1 MSESR
6 GTPSEAD
13 RTWLEYVGRRPKLAE
28 WRSYKMM
35 GAKTELAE
43 EGKSGES
50 IIDRLRENEPY
61 YAFMHD
67 QVVGGDDRK
76 RFLDMNDDEALLYAV
91 VGEYGATYGMD
102 DIVLHTWPRVP
113 FNDAEEFLNNGRK
126 TLNRDLYFQIL
137 CAKAMNISIDSDEVM
152 KVSLDIERFFLNVK
166 NNLIFFQGWNNLDVF
181 IETRCRYPHV
191 SIFDRMTQP
200 LGHEDEVRTIDHDY
214 LYKVLMAPKPDPAE
228 IPEDR
233 WHDMSVRLV
242 DIAKDQIRTAK
253 TRGVFGHRETA
264 FMLIMNNAL
273 SCFLGDV
280 EEVAFLE
287 TVSAFINEVEIRRRY
302 WEVYAKGSK
311 QIRYDLLD
319 PRIFDYLRE
328 YGPAFASPL
337 FQKVLDS
344 ATTLEQTSDGLIRFV
359 NRPNE
364 SPS

>member
-1 MSESR
+1 MSESG

-13 RTWLEYVGRRPKLAE
+13 RTWLEYVGRRPKLAD

-35 GAKTELAE
+35 SAKTELAE
-43 EGKSGES
+43 EGKPGES

-67 QVVGGDDRK
+67 QVVGEDAK
-76 RFLDMNDDEALLYAV
+76 RFLDMDDDEALVYAVLGDYGEEYGMRDMVVNTRPGVPFKEAMKFLKDEYEHSSGGLHSNGGLYA
-91 VGEYGATYGMD
+91 
-102 DIVLHTWPRVP
+102 L
-113 FNDAEEFLNNGRK
+113 
-126 TLNRDLYFQIL
+126 IL
-137 CAKAMNISIDSDEVM
+137 CAKTRNVDIDSDVALKFSWEIDGVLLKM
-152 KVSLDIERFFLNVK
+152 WDGMG
-166 NNLIFFQGWNNLDVF
+166 FQKWEGMDVF

-228 IPEDR
+228 VPEDR

-328 YGPAFASPL
+328 YGPAFATPL
-337 FQKVLDS
+337 FERVLDS
-344 ATTLEQTSDGLIRFV
+344 AATVEQD
-359 NRPNE
+359 E
-364 SPS
+364 

>member
-1 MSESR
+1 MT
-6 GTPSEAD
+6 GTTGTSPDDD
-13 RTWLEYVGRRPKLAE
+13 RAWLEYVERRPKLAE

-35 GAKTELAE
+35 SAKTELAE
-43 EGKSGES
+43 CKSGES
-50 IIDRLRENEPY
+50 IIDRLRKNEPY

-67 QVVGGDDRK
+67 QAVGRDAK
-76 RFLDMNDDEALLYAV
+76 RFLDMDDEEALLYAV
-91 VGEYGATYGMD
+91 VGEYGDTYGMD
-102 DIVLHTWPRVP
+102 DIVLHTWPRIP
-113 FNDAEEFLNNGRK
+113 FKDAEEFLNNGRK
-126 TLNRDLYFQIL
+126 TVNSGLYFQIL
-137 CAKAMNISIDSDEVM
+137 CAKSMNMSIDSDEVM
-152 KVSLDIERFFLNVK
+152 KVSLDIERFFLNAK

-228 IPEDR
+228 VPEDR

-264 FMLIMNNAL
+264 FMLINAL
-273 SCFLGDV
+273 SCFIGDV

-287 TVSAFINEVEIRRRY
+287 TVSAFINEVEIRIRY
-302 WEVYAKGSK
+302 WEVYAKGSE

-319 PRIFDYLRE
+319 SRIFDYLRE

-359 NRPNE
+359 NRP
-364 SPS
+364 SACPPRH

>member
-1 MSESR
+1 MTGISPEN
-6 GTPSEAD
+6 D
-13 RTWLEYVGRRPKLAE
+13 RTWLEYVGRRPKLAD

-35 GAKTELAE
+35 SAKTELAE
-43 EGKSGES
+43 EGKPGES
-50 IIDRLRENEPY
+50 IIDRLRKNEPY

-67 QVVGGDDRK
+67 QVVGEDAK
-76 RFLDMNDDEALLYAV
+76 RFLDMDDDEALVYAVLGDYGEEYGMRDMVVNTRPGVPFKEAMKFLKDEYEHSSGGLHSNGGLYA
-91 VGEYGATYGMD
+91 
-102 DIVLHTWPRVP
+102 L
-113 FNDAEEFLNNGRK
+113 
-126 TLNRDLYFQIL
+126 IL
-137 CAKAMNISIDSDEVM
+137 CAKTRNVDIDSDVALKFSWEIDGVLLKM
-152 KVSLDIERFFLNVK
+152 WDGMG
-166 NNLIFFQGWNNLDVF
+166 FQKWEGMDVF

-214 LYKVLMAPKPDPAE
+214 LYKVLLKPKPEPTE
-228 IPEDR
+228 ITEDR

-302 WEVYAKGSK
+302 WEVYAKGSE

-319 PRIFDYLRE
+319 PRIFDYLRK

-344 ATTLEQTSDGLIRFV
+344 ATTVEQD
-359 NRPNE
+359 E
-364 SPS
+364 

>member
-1 MSESR
+1 MT
-6 GTPSEAD
+6 GTVGISPEND
-13 RTWLEYVGRRPKLAE
+13 RTWDEYVGRRPKLAD
-28 WRSYKMM
+28 WRSYRMT
-35 GAKTELAE
+35 AVKTELAE
-43 EGKSGES
+43 EDKPGES
-50 IIDRLRENEPY
+50 IIDGLREHEPY

-67 QVVGGDDRK
+67 QVVGDGDDRK
-76 RFLDMNDDEALLYAV
+76 RFLDMDDDEALVYAV
-91 VGEYGATYGMD
+91 VGEYGDTYGMD
-102 DIVLHTWPRVP
+102 DIVLHTWPRIP
-113 FNDAEEFLNNGRK
+113 FKDAEKFLNNGRK
-126 TLNRDLYFQIL
+126 TLNSGLYFQIL

-200 LGHEDEVRTIDHDY
+200 LGHEDEVRTIDHNY
-214 LYKVLMAPKPDPAE
+214 LYKVLMAPKPDPSE
-228 IPEDR
+228 VPEDR

-253 TRGVFGHRETA
+253 KRGVFGHRETA

-280 EEVAFLE
+280 EEVSFFE

-328 YGPAFASPL
+328 YGPVFTTPL
-337 FQKVLDS
+337 FERVLDS
-344 ATTLEQTSDGLIRFV
+344 ASTVKQDE
-359 NRPNE
+359 
-364 SPS
+364 